1 VIGEPPSDAGAALV
15 FWTPP
20 ASDGGSPIT
29 GYTIVP
35 SINGVAQAPIGAG
48 GGPTFTVP
56 NLVNGTAYTF
66 TVTATNSVGTGPPSA
81 PSAAVTP
88 TANYHS
94 LVPARVLETRD
105 GLSTVDG
112 QFNGIGLRSG
122 GSVTPLTVA
131 GRGGVA
137 AGAAAV
143 VLNVTVT
150 DARAPGYVTLFPCGG
165 EAPTAS
171 NLNYV
176 TGSTIPNMV
185 VTKVG
190 TNGQVC
196 IFTQSDVH
204 LLADVAGY
212 FPPASSLT
220 SLVPARLLDSRTP
233 GTTVDGEGSAIGI
246 RPAGSVTEVQVAGRA
261 TIPNDA
267 SAAVLNVTVTEPN
280 APGYVTVY
288 PCGGQPPTASNLN
301 YVTGQSIPNA
311 VVTKIGSNG
320 KVCIFTQSATHV
332 IVDVN
337 GYFPAESALEPLVPA
352 RLLESR
358 SPGTTVDGQSQG
370 IGLRPAGSVTVVQ
383 VAGRAGV
390 PADASAVVLNV
401 TVTEAAGSG
410 YATVY
415 PCGGDPP
422 TASNLNYGTGT
433 TIANAAITK
442 LSGDGAVCIF
452 TQQATHLLAD
462 VTAYF
467 AG

>member
-1 VIGEPPSDAGAALV
+1 VLDL
-15 FWTPP
+15 T
-20 ASDGGSPIT
+20 
-29 GYTIVP
+29 
-35 SINGVAQAPIGAG
+35 
-48 GGPTFTVP
+48 
-56 NLVNGTAYTF
+56 NGTAYTF
-66 TVTATNSVGTGPPSA
+66 AVIATNAVGSGLPSV

-88 TANYHS
+88 AAAVSPPSVADYRS
-94 LVPARVLETRD
+94 LLPARLLETRD

-112 QFNGIGLRSG
+112 QFNGIGLRLG
-122 GSVTPLTVA
+122 GSVTALTVA

-137 AGAAAV
+137 ADAAAV

-165 EAPTAS
+165 ETPTAS

-220 SLVPARLLDSRTP
+220 SLLPARLLDSRVP
-233 GTTVDGEGSAIGI
+233 GTTVDGQGSAIGV

-261 TIPNDA
+261 SIPGDA
-267 SAAVLNVTVTEPN
+267 SAAVLNVTVTEPQG
-280 APGYVTVY
+280 PGYVTVY
-288 PCGGQPPTASNLN
+288 PCGSEPPTASNLN
-301 YVTGQSIPNA
+301 YVKGQSIPNA
-311 VVTKIGSNG
+311 VVSKIGVDG
-320 KVCIFTQSATHV
+320 KVCVFTQAATHL

-337 GYFPAESALEPLVPA
+337 GFFPVVSSLEPLLPA

-358 SPGTTVDGQSQG
+358 IPGTTVDGQSQG

-390 PADASAVVLNV
+390 PVDASAVVLNV
-401 TVTEAAGSG
+401 TVTEAAGAG

-422 TASNLNYGTGT
+422 TASNLNYGSGT

-442 LSGDGAVCIF
+442 LSGDGTICIF

-467 AG
+467 TG